1 MYKCSII
8 WINIM
13 VHINLDITIDNRLLF
28 SAHVESLCSTAS
40 KHLWALA
47 RIHKFI
53 SFEREKHLSEAYIM
67 STFTYCPL
75 IWMFCSKIANN
86 LINKIYK
93 HNLQVIYEME
103 DAHFKDLILKD
114 SSWTICEN
122 NIHIL
127 LIEIY

>member
-1 MYKCSII
+1 
-8 WINIM
+8 
-13 VHINLDITIDNRLLF
+13 
-28 SAHVESLCSTAS
+28 
-40 KHLWALA
+40 
-47 RIHKFI
+47 
-53 SFEREKHLSEAYIM
+53 
-67 STFTYCPL
+67 
-75 IWMFCSKIANN
+75 MFCSKIANN

-93 HNLQVIYEME
+93 HNLHVIYEME

>member
-1 MYKCSII
+1 
-8 WINIM
+8 
-13 VHINLDITIDNRLLF
+13 
-28 SAHVESLCSTAS
+28 
-40 KHLWALA
+40 
-47 RIHKFI
+47 
-53 SFEREKHLSEAYIM
+53 M
-67 STFTYCPL
+67 STFMYCPL

-93 HNLQVIYEME
+93 DNLHVIYEME